1 MGNRGGSSPPSRTIN
16 SVPLRDA
23 NNYTYPEEAIRPMKL
38 EMTELGPMK
47 RALKIEVPADEVNL
61 RFVRAYSE
69 LNRQVHIPGFRA
81 GKAPLQLLEKRYA
94 KTVEEDV
101 IRGLVPDYYDRA
113 IRQAGIVPV
122 LVEIPPLERVKVKK
136 DTPFSFTATVEI
148 KPTIELRDYKAP
160 NPISLKQDHRTVT
173 DEQVEK
179 ALDVLREQMAQ
190 LHPAPTGTALA
201 EGDFA
206 ILNVEGSLDGIP
218 LEGTTKQAH
227 LHKVGSHASVLGI
240 DVEPHLLA
248 KKEAETVVIPQA
260 YPATHPDARVAGKTV
275 TFRCTIQSIKQK
287 QLPALDDEFAKDCG
301 PYQSLQEL
309 RDKLRAEMERALQ
322 KDIEDS
328 YKDTILKRLAET
340 HHFELP
346 QTLVERE
353 LSAMVRQQLQSRQ
366 RKSTDNSDPSPSDSQ
381 ADDVTKLQEEYR
393 PEAERRVKVGLILEA
408 VATKESISVTNEDLN
423 HEIERLAAEVKLSSD
438 EVRRMIQAGGKDTL
452 DDLQARILADKALD
466 FVYRHAMI
474 QG

>member
-1 MGNRGGSSPPSRTIN
+1 
-16 SVPLRDA
+16 
-23 NNYTYPEEAIRPMKL
+23 MKM

-61 RFVRAYSE
+61 RFVQAYSE
-69 LNRQVHIPGFRA
+69 LNRQVRIPGFRP

-94 KTVEEDV
+94 KTIEEDV
-101 IRGLVPDYYDRA
+101 IRSLVPDYYDRA

-160 NPISLKQDHRTVT
+160 NPISLKQDQRTVT
-173 DEQVEK
+173 DEQVQK
-179 ALDVLREQMAQ
+179 ALEVLREQMAQ
-190 LHPAPTGTALA
+190 LHPAPAGTALA
-201 EGDFA
+201 EGDYA
-206 ILNVEGSLDGIP
+206 VLDIEGT
-218 LEGTTKQAH
+218 LEGTPLDGTSKTGH
-227 LHKVGSHASVLGI
+227 LHKMGSHASVLGV
-240 DVEPHLLA
+240 DFEPHLVG
-248 KKEAETVVIPQA
+248 KKDGEVITVPQA
-260 YPATHPDARVAGKTV
+260 YPATHPDTRVAGKTV
-275 TFRCTIQSIKQK
+275 TFRCTVKSVKRK

-301 PYQSLQEL
+301 PYQSLQEI
-309 RDKLRAEMERALQ
+309 REKLRAEMERALK

-340 HHFELP
+340 HHFDLP
-346 QTLVERE
+346 GALVERE

-366 RKSTDNSDPSPSDSQ
+366 RKGGDSHDPSAPGVQTDE
-381 ADDVTKLQEEYR
+381 VKKLQDESR

-408 VATKESISVTNEDLN
+408 LAAKENITVTNEDLSN
-423 HEIERLAAEVKLSSD
+423 EIARLAAEVKLSVE
-438 EVRRMIQAGGKDTL
+438 EVTRMIQAGGQDTL
-452 DDLQARILADKALD
+452 DDLRSRILADKALD
-466 FVYRHAMI
+466 FVYKHAMI